1 MQKPNKALSVLMII
15 VTSLGLLLSLFF
27 LFFTWSIREP
37 ATVRLQAAA
46 TTTADILE
54 TTGQGL
60 EIIDQVLV
68 NVYSSTVA
76 LEDSATALADMIESS
91 SVFVDSAGGFLGEGL
106 INTITNT
113 QTAIDSAQ
121 ETASVIDNILNTLS
135 RIPLIGIDYNP
146 SRPLGNALGDVSE
159 SLDPIQGTLTD
170 FQQNLQDTRTSMQEF
185 SSQVQSLEQNISN
198 INQNLLATQQ
208 TIDEYQTRLSS
219 FQAWMENAIDQLPT
233 WITTT
238 CWIITLIIFWFM
250 LIQVALMLQAIN
262 NLTGEKIKPD
272 AISNA
277 EISPIPMQVSNDG
290 LIVDAQDE
298 SGSSPAEM
306 AEPTRTSTGEA
317 ALQHQDAP

>member
-1 MQKPNKALSVLMII
+1 MIV

-27 LFFTWSIREP
+27 LFFTWSVREP
-37 ATVRLQAAA
+37 ATVRLQAVA

-68 NVYSSTVA
+68 NVYSSTLA
-76 LEDSATALADMIESS
+76 LEESASALAGMIESS
-91 SVFVDSAGGFLGEGL
+91 SVFVDTAGGFLGEGL

-121 ETASVIDNILNTLS
+121 ETASVIDNILTTLS

-159 SLDPIQGTLTD
+159 SLDPIQGTLTE

-185 SSQVQSLEQNISN
+185 STQVQSLEQNIAN

-208 TIDEYQTRLSS
+208 TIDAYQIRLSS
-219 FQAWMENAIDQLPT
+219 LQVWMDNAVDQLPT
-233 WITTT
+233 WITTL
-238 CWIITLIIFWFM
+238 CWIITLIIFWFI
-250 LIQVALMLQAIN
+250 LIQIGIMLQAIN
-262 NLTGEKIKPD
+262 NLTGERVKTE
-272 AISNA
+272 AITYS
-277 EISPIPMQVSNDG
+277 EIPSIPMQAPEVVLVNPQDTSRSNTDEK
-290 LIVDAQDE
+290 DEPAQASNNDTAIK
-298 SGSSPAEM
+298 S
-306 AEPTRTSTGEA
+306 
-317 ALQHQDAP
+317 QDAP

>member
-1 MQKPNKALSVLMII
+1 MIV

-37 ATVRLQAAA
+37 ATARLQAVA

-68 NVYSSTVA
+68 NVYSSTLA
-76 LEDSATALADMIESS
+76 LEDSASALAEMIESS

-121 ETASVIDNILNTLS
+121 ETASVIDNILTTLS

-146 SRPLGNALGDVSE
+146 SNPLGNALGEVSE

-185 SSQVQSLEQNISN
+185 SSQVQTLEQNIGK

-208 TIDEYQTRLSS
+208 TIDAYQNRLSS
-219 FQAWMENAIDQLPT
+219 LQAWLENAIDQLPT
-233 WITTT
+233 WITRL
-238 CWIITLIIFWFM
+238 CWILTLIIFWFI
-250 LIQVALMLQAIN
+250 LIQIGIMLQVFN
-262 NLTGEKIKPD
+262 NLTGERVKTE
-272 AISNA
+272 AITYS
-277 EISPIPMQVSNDG
+277 EIPPIPMQAPEDVFN
-290 LIVDAQDE
+290 IDAQDT
-298 SGSSPAEM
+298 SGSNTDEKD
-306 AEPTRTSTGEA
+306 EPTQASTSETA
-317 ALQHQDAP
+317 IQSQDAP